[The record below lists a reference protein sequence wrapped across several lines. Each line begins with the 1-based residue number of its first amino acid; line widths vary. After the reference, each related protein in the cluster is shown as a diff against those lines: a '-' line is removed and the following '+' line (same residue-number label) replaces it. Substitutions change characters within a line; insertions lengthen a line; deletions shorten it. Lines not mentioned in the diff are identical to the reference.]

1 MRSKGAEIVCI
12 CDAWVPH
19 SRQLTN
25 DLRTDYMG
33 SFTYD
38 VITLGGEGV
47 SKWWRLM
54 TRGGGVWPMMTS
66 SQKSKI
72 FGILQGIFLKFSE
85 KFTKSGR
92 KFSTFQG
99 NFYLNECFI
108 IFMASHKKVRFWSN
122 SRALQSFIGQVGW
135 ATFYH
140 LLQGFFWNVAC
151 FRGRFWVKESKGQ
164 SSVWKV

>member
-1 MRSKGAEIVCI
+1 
-12 CDAWVPH
+12 
-19 SRQLTN
+19 
-25 DLRTDYMG
+25 
-33 SFTYD
+33 
-38 VITLGGEGV
+38 
-47 SKWWRLM
+47 
-54 TRGGGVWPMMTS
+54 MMTS

-122 SRALQSFIGQVGW
+122 SRALQSFIGQVG
-135 ATFYH
+135 
-140 LLQGFFWNVAC
+140 
-151 FRGRFWVKESKGQ
+151 
-164 SSVWKV
+164 